1 MGGPARPLL
10 ERRAVVAVHDS
21 GSLCTVTP
29 KRPVMHAVRLRRK
42 QLQREPLSEEL
53 ARTRLCARDAEAPG
67 TADSGETAAST
78 NVRYCEPWG
87 GVTTIL
93 TRATLHGH
101 LADRTTKSEKS
112 NGGELNT
119 VYREMSISS
128 TYDISYECYAKADG
142 ADGRTKYRQTRL
154 MANAYDVSSSC

>member
-101 LADRTTKSEKS
+101 LADRTTKSEKREES

-128 TYDISYECYAKADG
+128 TYDICYCE
-142 ADGRTKYRQTRL
+142 
-154 MANAYDVSSSC
+154 S